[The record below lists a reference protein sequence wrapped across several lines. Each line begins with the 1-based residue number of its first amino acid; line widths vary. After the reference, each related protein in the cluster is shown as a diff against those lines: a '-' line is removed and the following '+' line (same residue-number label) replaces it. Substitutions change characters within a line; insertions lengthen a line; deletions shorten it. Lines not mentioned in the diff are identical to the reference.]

1 MKKIFMRK
9 HDITIRTY
17 IYLFFAGTSVPLS
30 EFSLPQSVADKIG
43 KLVLDKFTEKIVGQ
57 ASQHR

>member
-1 MKKIFMRK
+1 MRK

>member
-1 MKKIFMRK
+1 MCENIIEMTEISLFFY
-9 HDITIRTY
+9 T
-17 IYLFFAGTSVPLS
+17 FFAGTSVPLS